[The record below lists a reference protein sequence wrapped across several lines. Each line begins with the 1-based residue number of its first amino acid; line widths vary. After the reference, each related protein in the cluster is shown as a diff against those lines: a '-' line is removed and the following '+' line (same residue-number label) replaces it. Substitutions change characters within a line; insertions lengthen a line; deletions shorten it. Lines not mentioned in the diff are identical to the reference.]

1 MEKLKI
7 HTPTAHDLG
16 EAFGI
21 TEKRMNEISDLLDA
35 MVKRATS
42 GEIRLVYA
50 VDIYNHI
57 RGICDT
63 DEEYTWAIHNH
74 MMWLAR
80 TGRLFTTAEV
90 QKEAIKKY
98 GQPKNL

>member
-7 HTPTAHDLG
+7 YDPKAHELG
-16 EAFGI
+16 DAFGI
-21 TEKRMNEISDLLDA
+21 TEKRQNEISDLLDD
-35 MVKRATS
+35 MVKRASDGQLT
-42 GEIRLVYA
+42 LVYA

-63 DEEYTWAIHNH
+63 EEEYTWAIHNH

-80 TGRLFTTAEV
+80 TGRMISIPDV
-90 QKEAIKKY
+90 MPVIKKY
-98 GQPKNL
+98 GEPKNL